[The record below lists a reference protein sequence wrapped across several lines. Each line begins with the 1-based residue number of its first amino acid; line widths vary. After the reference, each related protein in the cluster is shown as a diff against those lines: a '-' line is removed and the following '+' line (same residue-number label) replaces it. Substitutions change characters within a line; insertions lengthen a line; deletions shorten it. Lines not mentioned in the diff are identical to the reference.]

1 MVYRG
6 VLMGV
11 SESARVPVL
20 IVGAGPSGLLA
31 AAELARHGV
40 RARIVEREPVPPREA
55 RATALQPGTLEILA
69 QAGVVSQVLLSSVHL
84 RYARV
89 LDSDLQPVAET
100 DFAGVG
106 CPWEFQCSLPQW
118 RTEQILAGRLAEHGV
133 VVDRGTEV
141 VSMDDDGDRVLVA
154 LKRADGTTES
164 VEADWV
170 IGAGGAHSVTRE
182 SMAVDLTGD
191 TYPGTALVADVR
203 VTCPIARDG
212 SALIASP
219 GGYVLLAPLPDGHW
233 LTFVGDLHEDE
244 AERLEHDISIGAVAG
259 AIQRRA
265 PDAIRLTDV
274 GWAATFRMHRR
285 LAPELADGRRFLL
298 GDAGHL
304 SSPFGGEGLN
314 SGLHDAHNLAWKLA
328 LELQGRAR
336 PALIDSFAAE
346 RGAAARHVLETS
358 DRLHQL
364 VHAAVESARTG
375 SRGAAPSPE
384 QARALL
390 RARSMLDVCYAGS
403 ALAAK
408 YTAPGTAA
416 PEDAASVPAAS
427 VPAASVPAGSAPAG
441 SVPAGSVPAAPV
453 QPRPGDRYPGRA
465 SLTGTGHHLLLS
477 GDIDAGAVAR
487 LARRW
492 AGLVDVGAGTGTGES
507 GTRESGTGESGTGES
522 GTGGPPAGGP
532 AGPGGPGVLLIR
544 PDGYIGFRAPEA
556 DAAALHAL
564 DAHLA
569 SYLIPA

>member
-1 MVYRG
+1 
-6 VLMGV
+6 MGV
-11 SESARVPVL
+11 SEGTRVPVL

-89 LDSDLQPVAET
+89 LDPELQPVAET

-141 VSMDDDGDRVLVA
+141 VSMDDGGDRVHVT
-154 LKRADGTTES
+154 LKRADGTAEII
-164 VEADWV
+164 EADWV

-182 SMAVDLTGD
+182 SMAVDLAGD

-203 VTCPIARDG
+203 VTCPIGRDG
-212 SALIASP
+212 SALIACP

-336 PALIDSFAAE
+336 PALTDSFAAE

-375 SRGAAPSPE
+375 SRAAAPSPE

-403 ALAAK
+403 ALAAD
-408 YTAPGTAA
+408 YTAPGNTGPQGA
-416 PEDAASVPAAS
+416 
-427 VPAASVPAGSAPAG
+427 
-441 SVPAGSVPAAPV
+441 
-453 QPRPGDRYPGRA
+453 PRPGDRYPDRA

-477 GDIDAGAVAR
+477 GDIDAGAAAR
-487 LARRW
+487 LTRRW
-492 AGLVDVGAGTGTGES
+492 AGLVDVGTGTGES
-507 GTRESGTGESGTGES
+507 STGESSTGESSTGESGTGR
-522 GTGGPPAGGP
+522 
-532 AGPGGPGVLLIR
+532 PGVLLVR

-556 DAAALHAL
+556 DAAALRAL

>member
-1 MVYRG
+1 MALG
-6 VLMGV
+6 VLLGLVDDAGAVGKTGTGV
-11 SESARVPVL
+11 LV
-20 IVGAGPSGLLA
+20 VGAGPSGLFA
-31 AAELARHGV
+31 AVELARHGV
-40 RARIVEREPVPPREA
+40 RARVVEGAPQPHHQA
-55 RATALQPGTLEILA
+55 RATALQPATLEILQ
-69 QAGVVSQVLLSSVHL
+69 QAGI
-84 RYARV
+84 ADRV
-89 LDSDLQPVAET
+89 LEASEHLGFSRVFDPDLRCVAEMP
-100 DFAGVG
+100 FAGAG
-106 CPWEFQCSLPQW
+106 CRWEFQCSLPQW

-141 VSMDDDGDRVLVA
+141 VSMDDDGDRVLVT
-154 LKRADGTTES
+154 LKRADGTTEI

-285 LAPELADGRRFLL
+285 LAPELADARRFLL

-328 LELQGRAR
+328 LEVQGRAR

-403 ALAAK
+403 ALAAE
-408 YTAPGTAA
+408 YTAPGNAA
-416 PEDAASVPAAS
+416 PEDAASV
-427 VPAASVPAGSAPAG
+427 PAG
-441 SVPAGSVPAAPV
+441 SVPAGSVPAAAV
-453 QPRPGDRYPGRA
+453 QPRPGDRYPARA

-477 GDIDAGAVAR
+477 GNIDADAAAR
-487 LARRW
+487 MTRRW
-492 AGLVDVGAGTGTGES
+492 AGLVDVGAGA
-507 GTRESGTGESGTGES
+507 GESGTGQS
-522 GTGGPPAGGP
+522 GTGGPAAGDP

-556 DAAALHAL
+556 DAAALRTL